1 MEEFVL
7 TPEQEE
13 EARRIEDNLKAA
25 SAVEIRRIAR
35 LLASKENRHLF
46 GETEFQVRDAVHRIA
61 QRGMDA
67 ALAERKRVAFVR
79 GGAKRGTEDVA

>member
-1 MEEFVL
+1 MDDLEL
-7 TPEQEE
+7 TAEQEE
-13 EARRIEDNLKAA
+13 EALRIEDNLKAA
-25 SAVEIRRIAR
+25 AAVEIRRMAR

-67 ALAERKRVAFVR
+67 ALAERKK
-79 GGAKRGTEDVA
+79 GGTENGDTA